1 MAQSGELGVGTMIL
15 IGTVGMLL
23 LAMAVILFFVVYQ
36 RRLLAQQEKL
46 QEVQTQQQKAL
57 LQASLQSQ
65 ENERRR
71 IAKDLH
77 DEVGANLSTINL
89 FTKSLEKFI
98 EPTTKASQ
106 MLDQTK
112 SLIASTVT
120 SVRAISKD
128 LLPATLDRFGL
139 IDAIGELC
147 ERINQTDE
155 LTVKFEYQTPKER
168 LPVADELTLF
178 RIIQELFNNTLKHA
192 QASEIQLFVH
202 YNTQNLKVV
211 FQDNGVGF
219 DVATLQNSKDSTQGL
234 GLKNLESR
242 AQMLQATLS
251 YHCPP
256 DGGTQ
261 VNILRNGNVAQ

>member
-1 MAQSGELGVGTMIL
+1 MAQSGELGVSTMIL

-23 LAMAVILFFVVYQ
+23 LAMAVILFFLVYQ

-46 QEVQTQQQKAL
+46 QEVQAQQQKAL

-98 EPTTKASQ
+98 APATKGAQ

-112 SLIASTVT
+112 ALIEATVT

-139 IDAIGELC
+139 IDATRELC
-147 ERINQTDE
+147 ERINQTGE
-155 LTVKFEYQTPKER
+155 LTVKFESQTQEER
-168 LPVADELTLF
+168 LPVTDELTLF
-178 RIIQELFNNTLKHA
+178 RIVQELFNNTLKHA
-192 QASEIQLFVH
+192 KASEIQLFVH
-202 YNTQNLKVV
+202 YNAHNLKVV

-219 DVATLQNSKDSTQGL
+219 DVVALQNSEDSTKGL

-242 AQMLQATLS
+242 AQILQATLT

-256 DGGTQ
+256 EGGTQ
-261 VNILRNGNVAQ
+261 VNILRNGNVSQ

>member
-1 MAQSGELGVGTMIL
+1 MAQSGEIGVGTMIL

-23 LAMAVILFFVVYQ
+23 LAMAVILFFLVYQ

-46 QEVQTQQQKAL
+46 QEIQTQQQKAL
-57 LQASLQSQ
+57 LEASLQSQ

-98 EPTTKASQ
+98 ESDTKAAK
-106 MLDQTK
+106 MLDQTQD
-112 SLIASTVT
+112 LIAATVT

-139 IDAIGELC
+139 VDAVKELC
-147 ERINQTDE
+147 ERINQADE
-155 LTVKFEYQTPKER
+155 VAVKFEAQTSEDR
-168 LPVADELTLF
+168 LSSPDELTLF

-192 QASEIQLFVH
+192 QASEIQLFIH
-202 YNTQNLKVV
+202 YNPQNLKVV

-219 DVATLQNSKDSTQGL
+219 DVEALQKSEDSTKGL

-242 AQMLQATLS
+242 AQMLQANLT

-256 DGGTQ
+256 EGGTQ
-261 VNILRNGNVAQ
+261 VNILRNGNVS

>member
-23 LAMAVILFFVVYQ
+23 LAMAVIVFFLVYQ
-36 RRLLAQQEKL
+36 RRLLAQQEQL
-46 QEVQTQQQKAL
+46 QQIKIDQQKAL
-57 LQASLQSQ
+57 LEASLQTQ

-89 FTKSLEKFI
+89 FAKQIEKFVEAESKAGKMVVKTKDLI
-98 EPTTKASQ
+98 DTT
-106 MLDQTK
+106 
-112 SLIASTVT
+112 IT

-139 IDAIGELC
+139 VEAAQELC
-147 ERINQTDE
+147 DRINQADDVW
-155 LTVKFEYQTPKER
+155 VKFEHQTPEER
-168 LPVADELTLF
+168 LPQNQELALF

-192 QASEIQLFVH
+192 QATQIDLFIH
-202 YNTQNLKVV
+202 YSSPQGLKVI
-211 FQDNGVGF
+211 FKDNGVGF
-219 DVATLQNSKDSTQGL
+219 DANALIQSKDSTKGL

-242 AQMLQATLS
+242 AQVLGASLK
-251 YHCPP
+251 YVNPP
-256 DGGTQ
+256 EGGTQ
-261 VNILRNGNVAQ
+261 VNILSNPA